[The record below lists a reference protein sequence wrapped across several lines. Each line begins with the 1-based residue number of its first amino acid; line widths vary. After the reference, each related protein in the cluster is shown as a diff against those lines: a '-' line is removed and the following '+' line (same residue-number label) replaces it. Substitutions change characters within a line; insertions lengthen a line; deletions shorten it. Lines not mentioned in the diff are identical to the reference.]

1 MHFADV
7 LTIGDEFREDRA
19 FDSIQEKFRQAL
31 TQRSGDDEFRGRDAG
46 SNGAQPGVEGVP
58 DESGEGDGEVLE
70 QPLADDA
77 GLNEDVV
84 AWSLRLT
91 SLRYL
96 SDARWRC

>member
-31 TQRSGDDEFRGRDAG
+31 TQRGGDDEFGGRDAR
-46 SNGAQPGVEGVP
+46 SNGAKPRAEGVP

-84 AWSLRLT
+84 GMELALDVVALFE
-91 SLRYL
+91 
-96 SDARWRC
+96 

>member
-31 TQRSGDDEFRGRDAG
+31 TQRGGDDEFGGRDAG
-46 SNGAQPGVEGVP
+46 SNGAKPRAEGVP

-70 QPLADDA
+70 QPLADTTPA
-77 GLNEDVV
+77 
-84 AWSLRLT
+84 
-91 SLRYL
+91 
-96 SDARWRC
+96 